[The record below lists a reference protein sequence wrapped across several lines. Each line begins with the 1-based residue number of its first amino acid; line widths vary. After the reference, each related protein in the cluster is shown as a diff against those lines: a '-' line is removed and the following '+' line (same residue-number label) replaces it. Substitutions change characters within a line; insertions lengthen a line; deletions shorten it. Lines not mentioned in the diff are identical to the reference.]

1 MLSILIIDDT
11 QDKLIA
17 MRKFILDNFKEIKDS
32 DINAAECTFDAVNML
47 TKEQYDLVLLDLNI
61 SKKKGG
67 MPSPQNAINFL
78 ETIAEFEGINYPAHI
93 LGVTQLEKI
102 EEKDKEM
109 FESSLWNLMRY
120 GEDYNGW
127 EVKLKNKIQ
136 YLLNSKR
143 QLLHNPKYDYDVA
156 IINALQDPEQ
166 KWLKRVFG
174 NEGWTLVDAHSDKC
188 TTYYEKPIEIRGGK
202 VIRVVIACQHQM
214 ASTASASLTMKV
226 IYNFRPRYL
235 FMTGI
240 AAAIEPDEVNLGDIL
255 VASEVWDGASGKYK
269 DIKLDQAGEEGE
281 GVVSCFLPDPRHHT
295 LDAEMI
301 AIVNRLKANEEL
313 LENITKGYRTF
324 DDTKRQP
331 VSIHIGPM
339 ASVPAVVASKEQL
352 EKLQKV
358 SRKLLGI
365 EMETY
370 GMFYASE
377 NSISPRPKYTA
388 SFKSASD
395 YATVKKADDYQA
407 YASYT
412 SAALLKY
419 IIQNELE
426 Y

>member
-11 QDKLIA
+11 RDKLLA
-17 MRKFILDNFKEIKDS
+17 MREFILENFKEIKDS
-32 DINAAECTFDAVNML
+32 DIDTAECTFEGVNML

-67 MPSPQNAINFL
+67 MPSPQNAIDFL

-93 LGVTQLEKI
+93 LGVTRLEKI
-102 EEKDKEM
+102 EEKDREM
-109 FESSLWNLMRY
+109 FEDSLWNLMRY
-120 GEDYNGW
+120 GEDYSGW
-127 EVKLKNKIQ
+127 EEKLKNKIQ

-143 QLLHNPKYDYDVA
+143 QLLHNPKYDYDIA
-156 IINALQDPEQ
+156 IINALQEPEQ

-174 NEGWTLVDAHSDKC
+174 EDGWTLVDAHSDKC
-188 TTYYEKPIEIRGGK
+188 TTYYEKQIEVSDGK
-202 VIRVVIACQHQM
+202 MVRVVIACQHQM

-269 DIKLDQAGEEGE
+269 DIKLDKTSDDGDD
-281 GVVSCFLPDPRHHT
+281 VVSCFLPDPRHHT

-301 AIVNRLKANEEL
+301 AIVNRLKSNEEL
-313 LENITKGYRTF
+313 MENITKGYKTF

-331 VSIHIGPM
+331 VSLHVGPM

-352 EKLQKV
+352 VKLQKV

-377 NSISPRPKYTA
+377 NSITPRPKYTA

-395 YATVKKADDYQA
+395 YATVKKDDDYQA

>member
-11 QDKLIA
+11 PGKLAA
-17 MRKFILDNFKEIKDS
+17 MRDFIIGNFNEIKEA
-32 DINAAECTFDAVNML
+32 DIDTSECTNDGLSKLSKN
-47 TKEQYDLVLLDLNI
+47 QYDLVLLDLNI

-67 MPSPQNAINFL
+67 QASPQNAIDFL
-78 ETIAEFEGINYPAHI
+78 DTIAEFDGLNYPAHI
-93 LGVTQLEKI
+93 LGITRLDKI
-102 EEKDKEM
+102 EEEHKLL
-109 FESSLWNLMRY
+109 FEDSLWSLMRY

-127 EVKLKNKIQ
+127 EDKLKRKIQ

-143 QLLHNPKYDYDVA
+143 QLLNNPKYDYDVA
-156 IINALQDPEQ
+156 IINALQNPEQ

-174 NEGWTLVDAHSDKC
+174 EDDWVQVDAHSDKC
-188 TTYYEKPIEIRGGK
+188 STYYEKQVQVKDGKKIR
-202 VIRVVIACQHQM
+202 IVIASQHQM
-214 ASTASASLTMKV
+214 ASTASASLTTKV

-240 AAAIEPDEVNLGDIL
+240 AAAIEPEEVNLGDIL

-269 DIKLDQAGEEGE
+269 DIKVVEDGNNEET
-281 GVVSCFLPDPRHHT
+281 VSCFLPDPRHLP
-295 LDAEMI
+295 LDAQMVTI
-301 AIVNRLKANEEL
+301 INRLKSNDEL
-313 LENITKGYRTF
+313 LESITHDFRKY
-324 DDTKRQP
+324 DDKKREP
-331 VSIHIGPM
+331 VSIYVGPM

-352 EKLQKV
+352 NVLQKV

-370 GMFYASE
+370 GMFFAAA
-377 NSISPRPKYTA
+377 NSISPRPQFTA

-395 YATVKKADDYQA
+395 YATVKKDDNYQA

-412 SAALLKY
+412 SAALLKH